1 MLGFRTVTETDLT
14 LSDGRVLHV
23 YDIDTTNGADAALVV
38 FWFHGTPNI
47 GTPPAPLADAATKHR
62 IRWVAYDRPGYGT
75 STPRPGRTV
84 GSAAEDATAVAD
96 ALGID
101 TFAVMGHS
109 GGGPHALA
117 TAAHL
122 PDRVLAVVS
131 AAGLAPRDADGLDWW
146 AGMGDA
152 GRGTLGAA
160 IAGRTE
166 LERFAEANQDG
177 LPDFSATDWAALE
190 HTWSWFNSVV
200 EPAVANGPA
209 AMIDDELAYVSPWGF
224 DPANITAPVL
234 FLYGDQ
240 DRVVP
245 LGHGEWLANRCPGA
259 ELRHTPEDGHIS
271 ILDLGAEAI
280 AWLSKHSRR

>member
-1 MLGFRTVTETDLT
+1 MIETDLT
-14 LSDGRVLHV
+14 LSDGRILHV
-23 YDIDTTNGADAALVV
+23 YDSDTTDSGPTDALAV

-47 GTPPAPLADAATKHR
+47 GTPPAPLAGAAARHR
-62 IRWVAYDRPGYGT
+62 IRWVGYDRPGYGT

-84 GSAAEDATAVAD
+84 GSAAEDVAAVAD
-96 ALGID
+96 GLGIE

-117 TAAHL
+117 TAALL

-152 GRGTLGAA
+152 GRATLGAA
-160 IAGRTE
+160 IAGRVEAT
-166 LERFAEANQDG
+166 RFAEVNRD

-190 HTWSWFNSVV
+190 GVWSWFDEVV
-200 EPAVANGPA
+200 KPAIANGPA
-209 AMIDDELAYVSPWGF
+209 AMVDDDLAYVAPWGF
-224 DPANITAPVL
+224 DPATITAPVL
-234 FLYGDQ
+234 FLHGDQ

-245 LGHGEWLANRCPGA
+245 LGHGEWLANRCPAA

-271 ILDLGAEAI
+271 ILDLGADAI
-280 AWLSKHSRR
+280 AWLRERG